1 MDNIRSLIAYRL
13 LHGEDRNEADHREL
27 EAWLARDDNNRRL
40 YLRLM
45 DRRHWAT
52 WRAGRERID
61 ADTYWDAVAR
71 QTVSRKKTVMRCRW
85 WSVAASVVLL
95 LAVGMLSVFRGTEVQ
110 PPRELASVILPGSP
124 KAQLVFSDGR
134 KVMLDARLSPDRRI
148 EKDGALIFTDSTG
161 INYMPVLTD
170 TSARTEEPSDVH
182 HTLLVPKGGEYILTL
197 EDGTVVHLNS
207 QSVLEFPVH
216 FAKAKREVYLE
227 GEAYFRVE
235 HAGDLPFIVH
245 TRSMDIHVTGT
256 EFNVRAYQ
264 GESKIQTTLA
274 RGRVNVTVDGSRYDL
289 LPDQQAELDLKDR
302 STMVREV
309 EAQDYTA
316 WTEGLF
322 VFKDRRLEEI
332 MNELARWY
340 DFEVFYQNP
349 EVGEMIFGGKLNR
362 EGSIEPI
369 LKVMEATLALNIGV
383 NGKTIVFQSK

>member
-13 LHGEDRNEADHREL
+13 LHGEDRNEADRREL

-45 DRRHWAT
+45 DRWHWAT

-61 ADTYWDAVAR
+61 ADTYWDTVAR
-71 QTVSRKKTVMRCRW
+71 QTVGRKKSVIRRRW

-95 LAVGMLSVFRGTEVQ
+95 LAVGMLSVFRGAEVQ
-110 PPRELASVILPGSP
+110 PPRELASVILPGST
-124 KAQLVFSDGR
+124 KAQLVFSDGK
-134 KVMLDARLSPDRRI
+134 KVMLGSRLSPDRRI
-148 EKDGALIFTDSTG
+148 EKDGALILTDSTG
-161 INYMPVLTD
+161 LNYVPTQVEE
-170 TSARTEEPSDVH
+170 SQTEELTEVH

-216 FAKAKREVYLE
+216 FAKDKREVYLE
-227 GEAYFRVE
+227 GEAFFRVE
-235 HAGDLPFIVH
+235 HTGDLPFIVH

-256 EFNVRAYQ
+256 EFNVRAYH
-264 GESKIQTTLA
+264 GESKIQTTLS
-274 RGRVNVTVDGSRYDL
+274 RGRVNVMVDGSRYDL

-302 STMVREV
+302 STTVREV

>member
-40 YLRLM
+40 YQRLM
-45 DRRHWAT
+45 DRQHWAT

-61 ADTYWDAVAR
+61 ADSYWVAVDR
-71 QTVSRKKTVMRCRW
+71 QTVSRKKSVIRHRLL
-85 WSVAASVVLL
+85 SVAASVVLL

-110 PPRELASVILPGSP
+110 PPQELASVILPGST
-124 KAQLVFSDGR
+124 KAQLVFSDGK
-134 KVMLDARLSPDRRI
+134 KVMLGSRLSPDRRI
-148 EKDGALIFTDSTG
+148 EKDGALILTDSTG
-161 INYMPVLTD
+161 LNYVPTQVEE
-170 TSARTEEPSDVH
+170 SQTEELTEVH

-256 EFNVRAYQ
+256 EFNVRAYH
-264 GESKIQTTLA
+264 GESKIQTTLS
-274 RGRVNVTVDGSRYDL
+274 RGRVNVMVDGNRYDL
-289 LPDQQAELDLKDR
+289 LPDQQAELDLTSM
-302 STMVREV
+302 STTVREV

>member
-40 YLRLM
+40 YQRLM
-45 DRRHWAT
+45 DRQHWAT

-61 ADTYWDAVAR
+61 ADSYWVAVDR
-71 QTVSRKKTVMRCRW
+71 QTVSRKKSVIRHRLL
-85 WSVAASVVLL
+85 SVAASVVLL
-95 LAVGMLSVFRGTEVQ
+95 LAVGMLYVFRGAEVQ
-110 PPRELASVILPGSP
+110 PPQEVASVILPGST
-124 KAQLVFSDGR
+124 KAQLVFSDGK
-134 KVMLDARLSPDRRI
+134 KVMLGSRLSPDRRI
-148 EKDGALIFTDSTG
+148 EKDGALILTDSTG
-161 INYMPVLTD
+161 LNYVPTQVEE
-170 TSARTEEPSDVH
+170 SQTEELTEVH

-216 FAKAKREVYLE
+216 FAKDKREVYLE
-227 GEAYFRVE
+227 GEAFFRVE
-235 HAGDLPFIVH
+235 HTGDLPFIVH

-256 EFNVRAYQ
+256 EFNVRAYH
-264 GESKIQTTLA
+264 GESKIQTTLS
-274 RGRVNVTVDGSRYDL
+274 RGRVNVMVDGNRYDL
-289 LPDQQAELDLKDR
+289 LPDQQAELDLTSM
-302 STMVREV
+302 STTVREV

>member
-40 YLRLM
+40 YQRLM
-45 DRRHWAT
+45 DRQHWAT

-61 ADTYWDAVAR
+61 ADSYWVAVDR
-71 QTVSRKKTVMRCRW
+71 QTVSRKKSVIRHRLL
-85 WSVAASVVLL
+85 SVAASVVLL

-110 PPRELASVILPGSP
+110 PPQELASVILPGST
-124 KAQLVFSDGR
+124 KAQLVFSDGK
-134 KVMLDARLSPDRRI
+134 KVMLGSRLSPDRRI
-148 EKDGALIFTDSTG
+148 EKDGALILTDSTG
-161 INYMPVLTD
+161 LNYVPTQVEE
-170 TSARTEEPSDVH
+170 SQTEELTEVH

-227 GEAYFRVE
+227 GEAFFRVE
-235 HAGDLPFIVH
+235 HTGDLPFIVH

-256 EFNVRAYQ
+256 EFNVRAYH
-264 GESKIQTTLA
+264 GESKIQTTLS
-274 RGRVNVTVDGSRYDL
+274 RGRVNVMVDGNRYDL
-289 LPDQQAELDLKDR
+289 LPDQQAELDLTSM
-302 STMVREV
+302 STTVREV

-383 NGKTIVFQSK
+383 KGKTIVFQSK